1 MNVAHYSIKNK
12 VISWM
17 FVLLMLIGGAV
28 SFSGLGQL
36 EFPEFTIKQALVIT
50 PYPGA
55 SPEQVEEE
63 VTLPLEDAIQQ
74 MQQIKH
80 ITSINSAGLSQIE
93 VEMED
98 RYDARELPQI
108 WDELRRK
115 VNDTVADLPPGT
127 VQPQIIDDFSDVF
140 GILLNIQGEGYSYRE
155 LENYANYLRRELVL
169 VDGVKK
175 VSVVGAP
182 EEQVV
187 VEISQEKLTALGL
200 DQNYIYSQIQNQNV
214 VSNAGKM
221 LIGQNRIR
229 IHPTGEF
236 DDVSEMNRLLVSPP
250 GSADLV
256 YLGDI
261 ATVYKTTTET
271 PNIIYHNMGQD
282 ALSLGISFST
292 GVNVVDVSKAISAK
306 ITELESQLP
315 VGMTLNTVYDQ
326 GAVVEK
332 SVTGFLINL
341 AESVAIVIVVLLVFM
356 GVRSGLLMGAVL
368 LLTIFGTFIVMNV
381 LGIQLQIISLGA
393 LIIAL
398 GMLVDNAIVVTEG
411 ILIGIQRGQTRFEA
425 AGQVVK
431 QTQWPLLGATIIAII
446 AFAPIGL
453 SQDATGEFCASL
465 FQVLLISLFI
475 SWITAITITPF
486 FCHLL
491 FKDGKANDA
500 EAEQEDL
507 YKGWF
512 FNLYRAL
519 LTTAMRFRVASIGLV
534 LVMLVAAVFGM
545 GHVKNVFFPP
555 SSTPIFFVD
564 VWMPEGTDVRGT
576 ETFINTIED
585 DILSYEAQN
594 NVGLKNL
601 TSVIGQGA
609 QRFVLPY
616 VPEKGYAAYAQLII
630 EMDDLEQQ
638 ETGMPLLTAHLRDSY
653 PEAEFR
659 VKYLENG
666 PSPAAKIEAR
676 FYGEAPEVLR
686 QLAYQAEQVMI
697 AEPTAENIRHN
708 WRNQV
713 TVVRPQLNL
722 AQSREVGIS
731 KQDLDNALLINF
743 SGMTI
748 GTYREQSHLMPIM
761 ARAPEQERLDANSL
775 QKLQVWSPENNTF
788 VPVTQLISSF
798 DTEWENPIIM
808 RRDRKRVLTVLA
820 DPILGTEETAD
831 SVHRRIRDKI
841 ENIPLPDGYS
851 LEWGGEYET
860 SRDAQASIFSSLPI
874 GYLAMFL
881 ITVVL
886 FNSVRQPLV
895 IWFNVPLA
903 IIGIAAGL
911 LLLNAPL
918 SFMAILGM
926 LSLSG
931 MIIKNGI
938 VLVDQIQ
945 AELDA
950 GKSPYDAV
958 FDSSVSRVRP
968 VCMAAITTMLGM
980 IPLIFDPFFEAM
992 AVTIIFGLGFATL
1005 LTLIVLPVCY
1015 TILFRIP
1022 VKQGEASSTGET
1034 TFTAS

>member
-98 RYDARELPQI
+98 RYDASELPQI

-326 GAVVEK
+326 GSVVEK

-491 FKDGKANDA
+491 FQDGKASDA
-500 EAEQEDL
+500 EGEPEDL

-630 EMDDLEQQ
+630 EMDNLEQQ

-676 FYGEAPEVLR
+676 FYGEDPEVLR
-686 QLAYQAEQVMI
+686 QLAYQAEQIMI

-860 SRDAQASIFSSLPI
+860 SRDAQASIFSSLPM

-945 AELDA
+945 TELDA

-1034 TFTAS
+1034 AFTAS